1 MSLRKIL
8 KEDFENKDQLYVIKL
23 DNYIA
28 ELEIL
33 SNSLKKGKEKYQK
46 DLFDNSKNVK
56 NQYEELLEMYKKVS
70 MFNITSKH
78 IELKM
83 KDSIAYLRTKK

>member
-8 KEDFENKDQLYVIKL
+8 KEDFENKDQIICIKL

>member
-1 MSLRKIL
+1 MNNCFSLKIL

-33 SNSLKKGKEKYQK
+33 SNSLKKGKEKYREHIFF
-46 DLFDNSKNVK
+46 LFFV
-56 NQYEELLEMYKKVS
+56 
-70 MFNITSKH
+70 
-78 IELKM
+78 
-83 KDSIAYLRTKK
+83 

>member
-1 MSLRKIL
+1 MSLKKIL

-33 SNSLKKGKEKYQK
+33 SSDLKKGKEKYQK

>member
-1 MSLRKIL
+1 MSLKKIL

-33 SNSLKKGKEKYQK
+33 SNNLKKGKEKYQK
-46 DLFDNSKNVK
+46 DLFDNNKNVK

-83 KDSIAYLRTKK
+83 KDSITYLRTKK